1 MSGPPSRP
9 GSASPN
15 VTVDGLPGP
24 SVASKPSCGHAII
37 DRAHCKEVNWMAREP
52 KRVPLEP
59 DTNLLRILEAVY
71 ITKSPGLLSRME
83 SRSPW
88 W

>member
-1 MSGPPSRP
+1 
-9 GSASPN
+9 
-15 VTVDGLPGP
+15 
-24 SVASKPSCGHAII
+24 
-37 DRAHCKEVNWMAREP
+37 MAREP